1 MNNIT
6 KNGENLLCNIGEILE
21 NKIKIKEEI
30 YYNYIEL
37 YKNYIT
43 LSIDYIDKIKIMLA
57 KYKNIIDLNQNE
69 DIIFSFGIEILSL
82 LNEIFEEYISTLKLS
97 LYLEPN
103 DILNDIRDN
112 INNIILS
119 EKEYNKEIKELNNLR
134 NKYNESLRNVENYLI
149 NFFINDKN
157 NEEEIPNN
165 NELNNLINVAK
176 QNEKIYCNKI
186 NNINAL
192 KLDLKP
198 SIQNNLKVINLKA
211 KKKSQILIQNL
222 KVFSSLIKNKYE
234 REKVTFDKKHIKIE
248 SLKDSFLIEEKLVG
262 TKFMNELVFIPYECE
277 FLKNDFQ
284 NKNSYSQ
291 KQYNSIVSY
300 LKKHFKFICSTYDEN
315 EEEKNYL
322 NKYVNLILNND
333 IIEENEFQDLLNK
346 LENRKYRFVLLSI
359 LNKKRVT
366 GCFKLKLN
374 SFKQLGKIIQLILN
388 KTENDNDIECFRYI
402 IIMCQTYYFLNSKN
416 NEKIY
421 LLKYIEN
428 HKIFKSKEFWILYIT
443 HILNEEL
450 EKSSSTIA
458 VDRENEIDKNK
469 RINNIIFT
477 TLLSMTQNMSELYLD
492 CQEIANVIFYF
503 LNKYNLNKE
512 DINEISFIIDSCKK
526 EYIPFDEN
534 ELKE

>member
-198 SIQNNLKVINLKA
+198 SIQNNLKVINLKEK
-211 KKKSQILIQNL
+211 KKKS
-222 KVFSSLIKNKYE
+222 
-234 REKVTFDKKHIKIE
+234 
-248 SLKDSFLIEEKLVG
+248 
-262 TKFMNELVFIPYECE
+262 
-277 FLKNDFQ
+277 
-284 NKNSYSQ
+284 NSYS
-291 KQYNSIVSY
+291 K
-300 LKKHFKFICSTYDEN
+300 FKGVFI
-315 EEEKNYL
+315 
-322 NKYVNLILNND
+322 I
-333 IIEENEFQDLLNK
+333 
-346 LENRKYRFVLLSI
+346 
-359 LNKKRVT
+359 NKK
-366 GCFKLKLN
+366 
-374 SFKQLGKIIQLILN
+374 
-388 KTENDNDIECFRYI
+388 
-402 IIMCQTYYFLNSKN
+402 
-416 NEKIY
+416 
-421 LLKYIEN
+421 
-428 HKIFKSKEFWILYIT
+428 
-443 HILNEEL
+443 
-450 EKSSSTIA
+450 
-458 VDRENEIDKNK
+458 
-469 RINNIIFT
+469 
-477 TLLSMTQNMSELYLD
+477 
-492 CQEIANVIFYF
+492 
-503 LNKYNLNKE
+503 
-512 DINEISFIIDSCKK
+512 
-526 EYIPFDEN
+526 
-534 ELKE
+534 

>member
-211 KKKSQILIQNL
+211 KKKKS
-222 KVFSSLIKNKYE
+222 
-234 REKVTFDKKHIKIE
+234 
-248 SLKDSFLIEEKLVG
+248 
-262 TKFMNELVFIPYECE
+262 
-277 FLKNDFQ
+277 
-284 NKNSYSQ
+284 NSYS
-291 KQYNSIVSY
+291 K
-300 LKKHFKFICSTYDEN
+300 FKGVFI
-315 EEEKNYL
+315 
-322 NKYVNLILNND
+322 I
-333 IIEENEFQDLLNK
+333 
-346 LENRKYRFVLLSI
+346 
-359 LNKKRVT
+359 NKK
-366 GCFKLKLN
+366 
-374 SFKQLGKIIQLILN
+374 
-388 KTENDNDIECFRYI
+388 
-402 IIMCQTYYFLNSKN
+402 
-416 NEKIY
+416 
-421 LLKYIEN
+421 
-428 HKIFKSKEFWILYIT
+428 
-443 HILNEEL
+443 
-450 EKSSSTIA
+450 
-458 VDRENEIDKNK
+458 
-469 RINNIIFT
+469 
-477 TLLSMTQNMSELYLD
+477 
-492 CQEIANVIFYF
+492 
-503 LNKYNLNKE
+503 
-512 DINEISFIIDSCKK
+512 
-526 EYIPFDEN
+526 
-534 ELKE
+534 